1 MELDKVAE
9 EGEED
14 GLFCVVESGVEFA
27 RASGCE
33 GWWYYGLGWG
43 LKVGE
48 KAYYS
53 GSKFI

>member
-33 GWWYYGLGWG
+33 G
-43 LKVGE
+43 
-48 KAYYS
+48 
-53 GSKFI
+53 